1 MSTTDP
7 TTDSERTIR
16 IMQAAM
22 HVLFVV
28 LLVVGVIRALA
39 GDASPFAVI
48 AATVVFTGVYLS
60 GLVVERRARR
70 AQSLRAAQD
79 SHTGQVWIIALT
91 LAWCLT
97 LAVAPDFAWVAFA
110 LYFLV
115 LHVAIRPIAAALVP
129 LVLVAS
135 VAALV
140 SRPDGRNVG
149 TVIGPIMG
157 MIVALG
163 ISWVYAQL
171 RAENTRRRE
180 LVTQLV
186 AAQDD
191 VLATQETLAL
201 AQHRAGVLA
210 ERERLAHDIHDTLA
224 QGFSSIVLL
233 SRAGLARNQH
243 ARTQHASARA
253 TRDSAAHAGDE
264 MARLLE
270 QIESTAAQGLADSR
284 EVVHALTPS
293 DLVDAPLSGALER
306 LTARLTEHT
315 GIRADTT
322 CDGEPRPLPAP
333 VDVALL
339 RIAQSALANVRT
351 HSKAQLVGVT
361 LSYRPDEVGLEV
373 IDDGVGFTD
382 ADVERAPLG
391 GSGFGLRAMRERLD
405 ALGGH
410 LEIESQ
416 PGEGAALIATIP
428 TSGPYKAVRQEN
440 TEPAPALT
448 AGVEPHVA
456 TPTES
461 SLR

>member
-1 MSTTDP
+1 M
-7 TTDSERTIR
+7 
-16 IMQAAM
+16 
-22 HVLFVV
+22 
-28 LLVVGVIRALA
+28 
-39 GDASPFAVI
+39 
-48 AATVVFTGVYLS
+48 
-60 GLVVERRARR
+60 
-70 AQSLRAAQD
+70 
-79 SHTGQVWIIALT
+79 
-91 LAWCLT
+91 
-97 LAVAPDFAWVAFA
+97 
-110 LYFLV
+110 
-115 LHVAIRPIAAALVP
+115 
-129 LVLVAS
+129 
-135 VAALV
+135 
-140 SRPDGRNVG
+140 
-149 TVIGPIMG
+149 
-157 MIVALG
+157 
-163 ISWVYAQL
+163 YAQL

-243 ARTQHASARA
+243 AHTQHASAQA

-264 MARLLE
+264 IARLLE

-351 HSKAQLVGVT
+351 HSKAQRVGVT

-448 AGVEPHVA
+448 AGVEPHV
-456 TPTES
+456 TPSTES

>member
-1 MSTTDP
+1 MRASTTRCETAQWAVMSTADP

-28 LLVVGVIRALA
+28 LLVVGVVRALT
-39 GDASPFAVI
+39 GDASPVAVI
-48 AATVVFTGVYLS
+48 AASIVFTAVYLS
-60 GLVVERRARR
+60 GLLVERRARR
-70 AQSLRAAQD
+70 AQALRAAQE

-91 LAWCLT
+91 AAWCLT
-97 LAVAPDFAWVAFA
+97 LVAAPDFAWVAFG

-115 LHVAIRPIAAALVP
+115 LHVAVRPIAVALVAV
-129 LVLVAS
+129 VLVAS
-135 VAALV
+135 IAALA
-140 SRPDGRNVG
+140 SRPGAQNAGSVVG
-149 TVIGPIMG
+149 PVMG
-157 MIVALG
+157 MIVAIG
-163 ISWVYAQL
+163 ISWIYAQL
-171 RAENTRRRE
+171 RAESTRRRE

-233 SRAGLARNQH
+233 SRAGLAR
-243 ARTQHASARA
+243 ASNGAEPIGPDA
-253 TRDSAAHAGDE
+253 TRPDAATVS
-264 MARLLE
+264 LLE
-270 QIESTAAQGLADSR
+270 QIETTAAQGLADSR

-322 CDGEPRPLPAP
+322 CDGEPRALPAP

-351 HSKAQLVGVT
+351 HSRAERVGVT
-361 LSYRPDEVGLEV
+361 LSYRPDDVGLEI
-373 IDDGVGFTD
+373 IDDGIGFTD

-391 GSGFGLRAMRERLD
+391 GSGFGLRAMRERLET
-405 ALGGH
+405 LGGR
-410 LEIESQ
+410 LEIESS
-416 PGEGAALIATIP
+416 PGEGAAVIATIP
-428 TSGPYKAVRQEN
+428 TTGPYTASAQE
-440 TEPAPALT
+440 
-448 AGVEPHVA
+448 GR
-456 TPTES
+456 TP
-461 SLR
+461 